1 MNLLSKNMELTMSD
15 NHAIEALNERLDD
28 LMDVVD
34 EIGAETYAEIN
45 NILDKVKQL
54 EINMASVISMFTQMN
69 ISLLQIQSEVLGK
82 DGA

>member
-1 MNLLSKNMELTMSD
+1 MELTMSD

-45 NILDKVKQL
+45 DILDKVKQL
-54 EINMASVISMFTQMN
+54 EMNMASVISMFTQMN

-82 DGA
+82 DEA

>member
-1 MNLLSKNMELTMSD
+1 MSD

-54 EINMASVISMFTQMN
+54 EMNMASVISMFTQMN

>member
-1 MNLLSKNMELTMSD
+1 MELTMSD

>member
-1 MNLLSKNMELTMSD
+1 MSD

-45 NILDKVKQL
+45 DILDKVKQL
-54 EINMASVISMFTQMN
+54 EMNMASVISMFTQMN

-82 DGA
+82 DKA

>member
-1 MNLLSKNMELTMSD
+1 MSD

-45 NILDKVKQL
+45 DILDKVKQL
-54 EINMASVISMFTQMN
+54 EMNMASVISMFTQMN

-82 DGA
+82 DEA

>member
-1 MNLLSKNMELTMSD
+1 MELTVSD
-15 NHAIEALNERLDD
+15 NNKIEALNERIDD

-54 EINMASVISMFTQMN
+54 EMNMASVISMFTQMN

-82 DGA
+82 DEA

>member
-1 MNLLSKNMELTMSD
+1 MSD
-15 NHAIEALNERLDD
+15 NNAIEALNERLDD

-54 EINMASVISMFTQMN
+54 EMNMASVISMFTQMN

-82 DGA
+82 DET

>member
-1 MNLLSKNMELTMSD
+1 MSD

-45 NILDKVKQL
+45 DILDKVKQL
-54 EINMASVISMFTQMN
+54 EMNMASVISMFTQMN

>member
-1 MNLLSKNMELTMSD
+1 VSD
-15 NHAIEALNERLDD
+15 NNKIEALNERIDD

-54 EINMASVISMFTQMN
+54 EMNMASVISMFTQMN

-82 DGA
+82 DEA

>member
-1 MNLLSKNMELTMSD
+1 MSD